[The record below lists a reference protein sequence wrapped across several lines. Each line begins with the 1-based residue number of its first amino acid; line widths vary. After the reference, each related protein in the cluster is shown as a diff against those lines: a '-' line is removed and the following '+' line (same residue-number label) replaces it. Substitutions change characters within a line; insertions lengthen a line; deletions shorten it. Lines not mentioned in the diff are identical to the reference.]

1 MFIVC
6 AKNAKGH
13 DLESF
18 LLPAKRFI
26 NSSASA
32 KLPQGR
38 KVHIQAE
45 GKAITTKKVFGALAD
60 VADASWCRF
69 QEASSSLKA
78 SAARDGRSEKKQA
91 SPQKAPK
98 AAPKSKKQ
106 SMVEISDHESDSP
119 DVDAP
124 KTNTETRLT
133 LLSSPAASKTSSS
146 QRTVPETNNDRTMTL
161 LREESFKSS
170 QSQQGKSSVGSDTED
185 IACSQPSSAV
195 KKKPSPKKGSSDDD
209 REELEE
215 RKKGKKHKKSK
226 KSKKS
231 KKDRKIVGLRPD
243 QDLFSATS
251 SSSDSDSD
259 EPPKKKRAP
268 GKKSPKK
275 GFNKALEGR
284 VVRIKLNSLTRTVAK
299 FHT

>member
-6 AKNAKGH
+6 AKNAKGP
-13 DLESF
+13 DLESY
-18 LLPAKRFI
+18 LLASKRFI
-26 NSSASA
+26 NSSAEA

-45 GKAITTKKVFGALAD
+45 GKAITTKKVFNALAD

-69 QEASSSLKA
+69 QEANSSLKA

-91 SPQKAPK
+91 SPQKAAK

-106 SMVEISDHESDSP
+106 SMVQISDHESDSP

-133 LLSSPAASKTSSS
+133 LLSSPAASKTSS
-146 QRTVPETNNDRTMTL
+146 QRTQPESNDRTMTL
-161 LREESFKSS
+161 LREDSFKSS

-185 IACSQPSSAV
+185 IACSQPSSAL

-268 GKKSPKK
+268 AKKSPKK

-284 VVRIKLNSLTRTVAK
+284 VVRIKLNSLMRTVAK

>member
-26 NSSASA
+26 NSSAEA

-38 KVHIQAE
+38 KVNIVAE
-45 GKAITTKKVFGALAD
+45 GKTLSTKKVFNALAD

-91 SPQKAPK
+91 SPQKAAK

-106 SMVEISDHESDSP
+106 SMVQISDHESDSP

-133 LLSSPAASKTSSS
+133 LLSSPAASKTSS
-146 QRTVPETNNDRTMTL
+146 QRTQPESNDRTMTL
-161 LREESFKSS
+161 LREESNKSS

-185 IACSQPSSAV
+185 IACSQPSSAI

-243 QDLFSATS
+243 QDCFDATS
-251 SSSDSDSD
+251 SSSGSDSE

-268 GKKSPKK
+268 AKKSPKK

-284 VVRIKLNSLTRTVAK
+284 VVRIKLNSLTRTVANC
-299 FHT
+299 HT

>member
-6 AKNAKGH
+6 AKSAKGP
-13 DLESF
+13 DLESY
-18 LLPAKRFI
+18 LLTGKRFV
-26 NSSASA
+26 NSSTSA

-38 KVHIQAE
+38 KVNIVAE
-45 GKAITTKKVFGALAD
+45 GKSLSTKKVFNALAD

-69 QEASSSLKA
+69 QEANSSLKA

-98 AAPKSKKQ
+98 AAPKSKKK

-124 KTNTETRLT
+124 KTDTETRLT
-133 LLSSPAASKTSSS
+133 LLSSPAASKTSS
-146 QRTVPETNNDRTMTL
+146 QRTVPESNDRTMTL
-161 LREESFKSS
+161 LREESCKSS

-195 KKKPSPKKGSSDDD
+195 KKKPSPNKGSSDDD

-215 RKKGKKHKKSK
+215 RKKGKKSK

-231 KKDRKIVGLRPD
+231 KKRTLPLRPD
-243 QDLFSATS
+243 QDPFS
-251 SSSDSDSD
+251 SSSSSSGSDSD

-268 GKKSPKK
+268 AKKSPKK

-284 VVRIKLNSLTRTVAK
+284 VVRIKLNSLMRTVSK
-299 FHT
+299 CHT

>member
-1 MFIVC
+1 
-6 AKNAKGH
+6 
-13 DLESF
+13 
-18 LLPAKRFI
+18 
-26 NSSASA
+26 
-32 KLPQGR
+32 
-38 KVHIQAE
+38 
-45 GKAITTKKVFGALAD
+45 
-60 VADASWCRF
+60 
-69 QEASSSLKA
+69 
-78 SAARDGRSEKKQA
+78 
-91 SPQKAPK
+91 
-98 AAPKSKKQ
+98 
-106 SMVEISDHESDSP
+106 MVEISDHESDSA

-133 LLSSPAASKTSSS
+133 LLSSPAASKTSS
-146 QRTVPETNNDRTMTL
+146 QKTLPESNDKTMTL

-195 KKKPSPKKGSSDDD
+195 KKKPSPKKGSSDND

-243 QDLFSATS
+243 QDCFDATS
-251 SSSDSDSD
+251 SSSSSDSD
-259 EPPKKKRAP
+259 EPPKKKRGAA
-268 GKKSPKK
+268 KKSPKK

-284 VVRIKLNSLTRTVAK
+284 VVRIKLNSLMRTVAK
-299 FHT
+299 CHT

>member
-6 AKNAKGH
+6 AKSSKGA

-18 LLPAKRFI
+18 LLTGKRFV
-26 NSSASA
+26 NSSTSA

-45 GKAITTKKVFGALAD
+45 GKALSTKKVFNALAD

-69 QEASSSLKA
+69 QEATSSLKA

-91 SPQKAPK
+91 SPQKAAK
-98 AAPKSKKQ
+98 AAPKSKKP
-106 SMVEISDHESDSP
+106 MVEISDHESDSP

-124 KTNTETRLT
+124 KTTTETRLT
-133 LLSSPAASKTSSS
+133 LISSPAASKTSS
-146 QRTVPETNNDRTMTL
+146 QRTLPESNDRTISL
-161 LREESFKSS
+161 LREESNKSS

-215 RKKGKKHKKSK
+215 RKKSKKHKKSK

-231 KKDRKIVGLRPD
+231 KKRTLPLRPD
-243 QDLFSATS
+243 QDPFS
-251 SSSDSDSD
+251 SSSSSSGSDSD

-268 GKKSPKK
+268 AKKSPKK

-284 VVRIKLNSLTRTVAK
+284 VVRIKLNSLMRTVAK
-299 FHT
+299 CHT

>member
-6 AKNAKGH
+6 AKNAKGP
-13 DLESF
+13 DLESY
-18 LLPAKRFI
+18 LLASKRFI
-26 NSSASA
+26 NSSVDA

-38 KVHIQAE
+38 KVNIVAE
-45 GKAITTKKVFGALAD
+45 GKTLSTKKVFNALAD

-69 QEASSSLKA
+69 QEANSSLKA

-98 AAPKSKKQ
+98 AAPKSKKK

-133 LLSSPAASKTSSS
+133 LLSSPAASKTSS
-146 QRTVPETNNDRTMTL
+146 QRTQPESNDRTMTL
-161 LREESFKSS
+161 LREESNKSS

-185 IACSQPSSAV
+185 IACSQPSSAL

-209 REELEE
+209 REEE

-284 VVRIKLNSLTRTVAK
+284 VVRIKLNSLMRTVSK
-299 FHT
+299 CHTRLL